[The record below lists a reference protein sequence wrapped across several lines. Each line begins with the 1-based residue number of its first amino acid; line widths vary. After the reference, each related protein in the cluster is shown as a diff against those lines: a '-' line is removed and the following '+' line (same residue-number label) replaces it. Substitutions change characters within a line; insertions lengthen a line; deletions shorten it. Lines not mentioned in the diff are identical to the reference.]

1 MLGQIQVG
9 KASDGHGLRRREL
22 LIGGALWA
30 TASLARAAPVV
41 PVAVSE
47 SVNRPFVQEVLDQ
60 LALLVPVRWDLQPV
74 PFTRLLQRA
83 ERGQAF
89 AFGIGR
95 TPARDALFSYSVP
108 LFYSRLWTVS
118 LRGASLA
125 ITRLPDLNGKRLCV
139 GRNISSGAEVDA
151 ALESKQVEPVYVN
164 SDLSARLRVL
174 KAGRCDA
181 LLMAHRNED
190 VRRLEQRLKE
200 AGGDMDE
207 LVLSRQAIAV
217 QTEHMAVAKGCEL
230 EKYLQGISGAIE
242 ARRPQ
247 IQQIIARSL

>member
-1 MLGQIQVG
+1 MLERIDGAG
-9 KASDGHGLRRREL
+9 GGHGLRRREL
-22 LIGGALWA
+22 LIGGALWGAASSASA
-30 TASLARAAPVV
+30 TPVV

-47 SVNRPFVQEVLDQ
+47 SVNRPFVQEVLEQ
-60 LALLVPVRWDLQPV
+60 LAMLVPVRWDLQPV
-74 PFTRLLQRA
+74 PFTRLLQMA

-95 TPARDALFSYSVP
+95 TPAREALLSFSVP

-118 LRGASLA
+118 LKGASPA
-125 ITRLPDLNGKRLCV
+125 VSRLSDLNGKRLCV
-139 GRNISSGAEVDA
+139 GRYITFGAEVDA
-151 ALESKQVEPVYVN
+151 ALDGKQVEPVYVN

-181 LLMAHRNED
+181 LLMAHRNEE
-190 VRRLEQRLKE
+190 VRLLEQRLKE
-200 AGGDMDE
+200 AGGDLNE

-217 QTEHMAVAKGCEL
+217 QTEHMAVAKGCDL
-230 EKYLQGISGAIE
+230 EKYLQGISDAID

-247 IQQIIARSL
+247 IQQVIARSL